1 MLEGLFGNITV
12 EKILLY
18 ILIYNEGYAKKIA
31 DTFNMS
37 LNRVQ
42 QQLQRLENGGIIVS
56 QKKGKTRIYYFN
68 PRYPFIKEIKALL
81 EKAFQYLPEEI
92 VEKYYR
98 QKTRPRK
105 KGKH

>member
-1 MLEGLFGNITV
+1 
-12 EKILLY
+12 
-18 ILIYNEGYAKKIA
+18 
-31 DTFNMS
+31 MS

-98 QKTRPRK
+98 QRTRPRK